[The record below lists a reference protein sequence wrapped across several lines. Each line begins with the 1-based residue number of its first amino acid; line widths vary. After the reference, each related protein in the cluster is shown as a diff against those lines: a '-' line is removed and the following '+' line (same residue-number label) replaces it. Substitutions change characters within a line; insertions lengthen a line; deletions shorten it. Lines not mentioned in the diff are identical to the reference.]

1 MDAKCGSIEDDLR
14 NVRQDAYAEMGIIGV
29 ALWKM

>member
-14 NVRQDAYAEMGIIGV
+14 NVQQLAYTEMGIIGV
-29 ALWKM
+29 A

>member
-14 NVRQDAYAEMGIIGV
+14 NVQQDAYAEVGIIGV
-29 ALWKM
+29 A